1 MPRSPGPPFP
11 APPPQKVFF
20 LFELGVFLKKTTFL
34 KNFNAK
40 NIKKCFR
47 LNRILHTHNGIL
59 MSENVRFR
67 LNRVREI
74 RICNRIKKLLC
85 NLCAIAIKNI
95 REKLTR
101 KSNKECRFSHLAEQV
116 KCIII
121 SLSSSIQFVKVLR
134 KSSAHSII
142 IYPEPI
148 RA

>member
-1 MPRSPGPPFP
+1 
-11 APPPQKVFF
+11 
-20 LFELGVFLKKTTFL
+20 
-34 KNFNAK
+34 
-40 NIKKCFR
+40 
-47 LNRILHTHNGIL
+47 

-74 RICNRIKKLLC
+74 RICNRIKKLPC

-101 KSNKECRFSHLAEQV
+101 KSNKECRFLHLAEQV

-148 RA
+148 RAITKITGPSFLRGRGGGVDSLFSPVGPQCIVTRPLIARHVLFKILGAKLLK